1 MFRMIAPHV
10 GMALLTA
17 VYTLA
22 GAMVFYTIE
31 APNEKLLREHCI
43 EEVCSHPQISTKHIQ
58 IRQTRKALIDH
69 LWNMSQQDDRG
80 QWIDEADKHLDA
92 LSHVL
97 YNWYA
102 PTRHLF
108 PA

>member
-43 EEVCSHPQISTKHIQ
+43 EEVCSHPQISTKAY
-58 IRQTRKALIDH
+58 TDPPNPK
-69 LWNMSQQDDRG
+69 S
-80 QWIDEADKHLDA
+80 
-92 LSHVL
+92 SHRPPVEHV
-97 YNWYA
+97 
-102 PTRHLF
+102 PTGR
-108 PA
+108 